1 MPPTTFSAVTL
12 ASALSALIALALVAL
27 AAERVGALLTRA
39 RLPLITG
46 FLLAGVVSG
55 PHALGLLTEDMVLR
69 MRWVEEVALA
79 FIAFAAGAELHFE
92 ALQSR
97 LRSIRWITVLQTLAM
112 LGLGISAVWL
122 VSPRLD
128 FMNGLDT
135 SSRLA
140 IALLAATVLLARS
153 PSSAIAVINEVR
165 ASGPFTRTVLGVTV
179 ASDFVVVILFALSAS
194 LATAILQ
201 GGGLDWTMPLL
212 VCLELLTAVVLGVG
226 LGRLLGLGFRA
237 RLPIAAKA
245 LWVLGIG
252 WAVFAGAH
260 SFAHFASREVGFE
273 IFLEPLLVCLVAGFT
288 VSNMGPY
295 RTEFART
302 IDLSGG
308 PVYVVFFTLAGAGV
322 ALDVVRDSWQIALI
336 LAAARLLALALGTWV
351 GGTLANEPAHQNR
364 YSWLSYVT
372 QAGIGLGLAREI
384 AAEFQGWGPAFASLM
399 IAVIVVNQLLGP
411 PLFKAALH
419 RSGEARLRSGQRDLR
434 GTPRAFIFGLEG
446 QALALARQLAGHGWR
461 PTIVTR
467 KDPDSR
473 GRPDE
478 IEIVQVED
486 LTPEELQRIGAQEAR
501 AFLLLNKEADALR
514 VAEIAYQD
522 FGTRNVIA
530 RSSDRVHWAN
540 FEELG
545 VQIVDPNVAMVSLL
559 DQFVRS
565 PSAASMMLGLDKDQ
579 EMLEIELGN
588 PDLDG
593 VALRDISL
601 PHDTLVVSV
610 QRERASL
617 VSHGYT
623 RLQMG
628 DVLTLVGS
636 EESLNRIESRF
647 AA

>member
-1 MPPTTFSAVTL
+1 
-12 ASALSALIALALVAL
+12 
-27 AAERVGALLTRA
+27 
-39 RLPLITG
+39 
-46 FLLAGVVSG
+46 
-55 PHALGLLTEDMVLR
+55 
-69 MRWVEEVALA
+69 
-79 FIAFAAGAELHFE
+79 
-92 ALQSR
+92 
-97 LRSIRWITVLQTLAM
+97 
-112 LGLGISAVWL
+112 
-122 VSPRLD
+122 
-128 FMNGLDT
+128 
-135 SSRLA
+135 
-140 IALLAATVLLARS
+140 
-153 PSSAIAVINEVR
+153 
-165 ASGPFTRTVLGVTV
+165 
-179 ASDFVVVILFALSAS
+179 
-194 LATAILQ
+194 
-201 GGGLDWTMPLL
+201 
-212 VCLELLTAVVLGVG
+212 
-226 LGRLLGLGFRA
+226 
-237 RLPIAAKA
+237 
-245 LWVLGIG
+245 
-252 WAVFAGAH
+252 
-260 SFAHFASREVGFE
+260 
-273 IFLEPLLVCLVAGFT
+273 
-288 VSNMGPY
+288 
-295 RTEFART
+295 
-302 IDLSGG
+302 SGG

-486 LTPEELQRIGAQEAR
+486 LTPEELRRIGAQEAR

-636 EESLNRIESRF
+636 EESLNHIESRF